1 MPRFIERDQEFVEVP
16 AWVNWMIDLGRY
28 HYRIS
33 CSGNSPRLI
42 TVVSM
47 PGKSAAAGLV
57 GLGAM
62 LEASLTEKPLTN
74 SGYFDYLANR
84 ARQYLS
90 ENSEVNFIDEKGDR
104 WLPVAVDDEMRVIK
118 VKSLK
123 VERSRKRKSAKV
135 LSEDLLNGSV
145 LGFILEAN
153 CMKWRF
159 ENESRPEGE
168 LSNDILSLYEN
179 LAAGLEGF
187 SESLRFRSD
196 EVAIIARAS
205 SDTTRFREELRS
217 TAFLPSNKKFSLD
230 SLLLLSSDEK
240 THTRVHFNP
249 PERLSQL
256 SDEPTLAAVD
266 GPHCAISALQHIK
279 RSSLVIIASRDES
292 DESIESLSAGLE
304 EKSRYY
310 KDFKAVELTP
320 PSGLIAVKSMIR
332 GDL

>member
-1 MPRFIERDQEFVEVP
+1 MSQFIEREQQFADIP

-33 CSGNSPRLI
+33 CSGNRPRLI

-47 PGKSAAAGLV
+47 PGKSSAAGLV

-74 SGYFDYLANR
+74 SGYFDYLVNR
-84 ARQYLS
+84 ARHYIN
-90 ENSEVNFIDEKGDR
+90 ENSEVHFIDEKGDR
-104 WLPVAVDDEMRVIK
+104 WLPFAVDDEMRVIQ

-135 LSEDLLNGSV
+135 LSQDLLNGSV
-145 LGFILEAN
+145 LGFIFEAN

-159 ENESRPEGE
+159 NNESKPIGE
-168 LSNDILSLYEN
+168 LSNDILSLYKN
-179 LAAGLEGF
+179 LATGSEGF
-187 SESLRFRSD
+187 GESLRFRSD

-205 SDTTRFREELRS
+205 SETTRFREELSS
-217 TAFLPSNKKFSLD
+217 TAFMAQNKKFSLD
-230 SLLLLSSDEK
+230 SLLLLSSDDK
-240 THTRVHFNP
+240 THTRVNINS
-249 PERLSQL
+249 PERLIQL
-256 SDEPTLAAVD
+256 SDEPTLAAVE
-266 GPHCAISALQHIK
+266 GPHCATAALQHLK
-279 RSSLVIIASRDES
+279 KSSLVIIASRDES
-292 DESIESLSAGLE
+292 DESIESLSVGLE

-310 KDFKAVELTP
+310 KDFTAAELTP
-320 PSGLIAVKSMIR
+320 PSGLIAIKSMIR